1 MDSILDLQ
9 IRLAF
14 GCAAILGAIGVAAM
28 LLFANLA
35 SDLHWS
41 ALMALVAATSVGSLE
56 ASGVARVSRDLRG
69 SQLVEG
75 TGVARGTVTL
85 ASLDDFKREVAGY
98 LAQ

>member
-56 ASGVARVSRDLRG
+56 ASGVARVSRFTPLRATVAV
-69 SQLVEG
+69 LIG
-75 TGVARGTVTL
+75 TATL
-85 ASLDDFKREVAGY
+85 LLLPF
-98 LAQ
+98 